1 MESAAILTFVI
12 VCAHSRCGHYEGSIH
27 VARIQGG
34 RIGEVDRI
42 NEVQEVLAV
51 LKFSS
56 LTFRAKAAVELMHPC
71 LRRYAKFR
79 ARYTP
84 AISLNSDSDSRTSDN
99 FNHIDTHD
107 KSPSTFTRD
116 SFTPLA
122 YN

>member
-1 MESAAILTFVI
+1 MWLYLQLTLFVRTADVRTMKAGSMLSESKAERF
-12 VCAHSRCGHYEGSIH
+12 
-27 VARIQGG
+27 
-34 RIGEVDRI
+34 GEVDKI
-42 NEVQEVLAV
+42 NGVQEVLAV

-56 LTFRAKAAVELMHPC
+56 LTFCAKAAVELMHPC

-107 KSPSTFTRD
+107 KSPSTFARD
-116 SFTPLA
+116 SLTPLA